1 MLCPKVWSREEL
13 APLVRARQQHGEKGV
28 LTNGCFDILHV
39 GHVRSL
45 QQARRQGDFLIVGLN
60 SDSSVRNLKGPTRP
74 LIGEN
79 HRAEMLAALACVD
92 YIVLFSEPTA
102 SELVAFLQPAIYAKS
117 ESYRQLPLPEQAIVE
132 GYGGRVVFL
141 EEVPDFSTTAL
152 VQRIR
157 SLPEETL

>member
-1 MLCPKVWSREEL
+1 MLNPKVWTREEL

-45 QQARRQGDFLIVGLN
+45 QQARRCGDFLIVGLN

-74 LIGEN
+74 LIGED

-92 YIVLFSEPTA
+92 YVVLFSERTA
-102 SELVAFLQPAIYAKS
+102 SELVAYLQPAVYVKS
-117 ESYRQLPLPEQAIVE
+117 EAYRRLPLPEQAIVE
-132 GYGGRVVFL
+132 GYGGQVVFL
-141 EEVPDFSTTAL
+141 EEVPGLSTTAL
-152 VQRIR
+152 FQRIR
-157 SLPEETL
+157 SLPEEAL